1 MATFFKKVWAWI
13 VAHKAISI
21 AIASGFVVCLTLA
34 IALPLSLSNNDN
46 NPQQEEQEEIV
57 TKLSAEASFE
67 STYNPEKTYDGEMVI
82 APTLSDYTTTSDGNV
97 TFEWFVKD
105 GDTYSTEPLATAPT
119 DAGTYKLVMTVA
131 ETETYQKATVE
142 KEFTIAKRKLTNLLF
157 NTYYSKRDTATYY
170 VNEIE
175 KGVVSG
181 EEVKILVT
189 YTSKNA
195 GATIKEFAFE
205 NEAGKNY
212 YIDETSATGQ
222 ILRTQIVAFTIN
234 KVYDK
239 TNTISKIIQTPLGSS
254 FNATI
259 IMSSA
264 NVGATVSDIQIE
276 GEDNLDNFETNIL
289 SRITASITPKELI
302 FDEQEITKVYDGT
315 AYYTHSF
322 TEADG
327 LIAGDSCTLTFKVT
341 DQLGGTYI
349 NAGTHNDIVAEAE
362 VVSNSNY
369 TVNTTPS
376 NIFGDGQGTEIIITK
391 KVISGLELETTSN
404 AATQNF
410 TLTTAD
416 GIIDGNT
423 VKVEITANSSADYD
437 NETTLTLTTDVPA
450 QGIAQIKLLEE
461 GDYENYEIASSN
473 IGTITKVS

>member
-1 MATFFKKVWAWI
+1 MVTFLKKCVAWI

-21 AIASGFVVCLTLA
+21 AIASVFVVCLTLA

-82 APTLSDYTTTSDGNV
+82 APTSSDYTTTSDGNV

-119 DAGTYKLVMTVA
+119 NAGTYKLVMTVA

-212 YIDETSATGQ
+212 YIDETSTTGQ
-222 ILRTQIVAFTIN
+222 ILRTQISAFTIN

-239 TNTISKIIQTPLGSS
+239 TNTISKIIQTPLGCS

-276 GEDNLDNFETNIL
+276 GEDNLDNFETGIL
-289 SRITASITPKELI
+289 SRITAS
-302 FDEQEITKVYDGT
+302 
-315 AYYTHSF
+315 
-322 TEADG
+322 
-327 LIAGDSCTLTFKVT
+327 
-341 DQLGGTYI
+341 
-349 NAGTHNDIVAEAE
+349 
-362 VVSNSNY
+362 
-369 TVNTTPS
+369 
-376 NIFGDGQGTEIIITK
+376 ITK
-391 KVISGLELETTSN
+391 KVISGLELKTASN
-404 AATQNF
+404 ATTQNF

-416 GIIDGNT
+416 GIIDRDT
-423 VKVEITANSSADYD
+423 VKVKITANSSADYD
-437 NETTLTLTTDVPA
+437 NATTLTLTTDVPA
-450 QGIAQIKLLEE
+450 QGIAQIELLEE
-461 GDYENYEIASSN
+461 GDYENYTFADSN

>member
-46 NPQQEEQEEIV
+46 NPQQEEIV

-67 STYNPEKTYDGEMVI
+67 STYNPEKIYDGEMVI
-82 APTLSDYTTTSDGNV
+82 APTSSDYTTTSDGNV

-142 KEFTIAKRKLTNLLF
+142 KEFTIAKRKLRDLLF

-170 VNEIE
+170 INEIE

-181 EEVKILVT
+181 EEVQILVT

-212 YIDETSATGQ
+212 YIDETSTTGQ
-222 ILRTQIVAFTIN
+222 ILRTQISAFTIN

-239 TNTISKIIQTPLGSS
+239 TNTISKIIQTPLGYS

-289 SRITASITPKELI
+289 SRITASIT
-302 FDEQEITKVYDGT
+302 
-315 AYYTHSF
+315 
-322 TEADG
+322 
-327 LIAGDSCTLTFKVT
+327 
-341 DQLGGTYI
+341 
-349 NAGTHNDIVAEAE
+349 
-362 VVSNSNY
+362 
-369 TVNTTPS
+369 
-376 NIFGDGQGTEIIITK
+376 K
-391 KVISGLELETTSN
+391 KVISGLELKTTSN
-404 AATQNF
+404 AAIQNF

-416 GIIDGNT
+416 GIIDGDT

-437 NETTLTLTTDVPA
+437 NETTLTLTTDVPT
-450 QGIAQIKLLEE
+450 QGFAQIELLEE
-461 GDYENYEIASSN
+461 GDYENYTFADSN